1 MERNWYQ
8 PEDHTA
14 PIITA
19 REHVRSAHGGADA
32 PLPETCVLFE
42 MGMAMRH
49 LKKRYKTRV
58 LSERLPCFLENP
70 SVLSLK
76 GERCFLCLRAGA
88 GLSVC
93 EPIPLQKA
101 LLEGNLAI

>member
-1 MERNWYQ
+1 MERNWYH
-8 PEDHTA
+8 PEDDTA

-42 MGMAMRH
+42 IGMAMRH

-58 LSERLPCFLENP
+58 LSERLSCFLENP

-76 GERCFLCLRAGA
+76 GEGAVCFTRGGYGA
-88 GLSVC
+88 PAAVIRWKHCVRSG
-93 EPIPLQKA
+93 
-101 LLEGNLAI
+101 